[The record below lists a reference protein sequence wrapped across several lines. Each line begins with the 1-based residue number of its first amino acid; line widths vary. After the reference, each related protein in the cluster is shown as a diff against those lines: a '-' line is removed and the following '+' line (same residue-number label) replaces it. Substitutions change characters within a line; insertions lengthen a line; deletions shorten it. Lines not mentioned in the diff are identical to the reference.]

1 MPSPPGGEGPEA
13 PLGRLRRAALALLLF
28 AAIVVWAG
36 YWTSHFFAARGRA
49 EAAMDR
55 LQPLLARGFPDPAL
69 SAIVDS
75 NIAESHRALGFALAG
90 PALVLLGLFAALWY
104 LARKG

>member
-1 MPSPPGGEGPEA
+1 M
-13 PLGRLRRAALALLLF
+13 RRAALALLLL
-28 AAIVVWAG
+28 AAILIWAG
-36 YWTSHFFAARGRA
+36 YWTSLFFAARGRA

-69 SAIVDS
+69 SAIVNS

-90 PALVLLGLFAALWY
+90 PVLVLIGLFAAFWY
-104 LARKG
+104 FARKG